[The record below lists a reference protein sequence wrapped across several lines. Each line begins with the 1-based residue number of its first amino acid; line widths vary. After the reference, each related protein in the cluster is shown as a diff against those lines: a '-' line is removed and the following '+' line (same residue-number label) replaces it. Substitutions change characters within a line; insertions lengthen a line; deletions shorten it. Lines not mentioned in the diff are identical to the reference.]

1 MRRLTMPAL
10 RSRSV
15 KWGAVTLGALACAL
29 ASTRVPASA
38 ATEPRGDAKRG
49 AYVFAAA
56 DCESCHTDK
65 KAKGAFLAGGPP
77 MVTDFGTFFAPNIT
91 PDKKSGLGS
100 WTYDQFHRAM
110 REGKGKDG
118 ELLYPVFP
126 YPSFTG
132 MADQDIADLWAYL
145 KTVPASAQPS
155 KPQAA
160 KAPYG
165 IRPLL
170 TGWRVLYFH
179 EGPLKPQGGLT
190 PEQQRGR
197 YLSEAVVHC
206 QECHSPRNGL
216 GAIEADKAYAGNPK
230 GPDNQDA
237 PNITPTGIGKLTQ
250 SDLQD
255 MLKSGVTPDGDYLG
269 SGMGDVVQGTGKL
282 TQADRDAIIAYIRTL
297 PPKPSTPKPPK
308 K

>member
-1 MRRLTMPAL
+1 MVRRLTTLAP
-10 RSRSV
+10 RRC
-15 KWGAVTLGALACAL
+15 AVALGALACAL
-29 ASTRVPASA
+29 TLSAHAAGPAPA
-38 ATEPRGDAKRG
+38 GDAKRG
-49 AYVFAAA
+49 AYIFAAG
-56 DCESCHTDK
+56 DCENCHTAK
-65 KAKGAFLAGGPP
+65 KAKGPFLGGGAP
-77 MVTDFGTFFAPNIT
+77 MITDFGTFFAPNISS
-91 PDKKSGLGS
+91 DKANGLGA

-110 REGKGKDG
+110 REGKGAKG

-132 MADQDIADLWAYL
+132 MTDQDIADLWAYL
-145 KTVPASAQPS
+145 KTTPPAATKS
-155 KPQAA
+155 KDQQA

-170 TGWRVLYFH
+170 TGWRALYFH
-179 EGPLKPQGGLT
+179 EGPLKPAPGLT
-190 PEQQRGR
+190 PELQRGR

-216 GAIEADKAYAGNPK
+216 GAIETDKAYAGNPD
-230 GPDNQDA
+230 GPDGQDA

-250 SDLQD
+250 ADLQE
-255 MLKSGVTPDGDYLG
+255 MLKTGATPDGDSL
-269 SGMGDVVQGTGKL
+269 SGGMADVVEGTSKM

-297 PPKPSTPKPPK
+297 PAKPSTPKKGK